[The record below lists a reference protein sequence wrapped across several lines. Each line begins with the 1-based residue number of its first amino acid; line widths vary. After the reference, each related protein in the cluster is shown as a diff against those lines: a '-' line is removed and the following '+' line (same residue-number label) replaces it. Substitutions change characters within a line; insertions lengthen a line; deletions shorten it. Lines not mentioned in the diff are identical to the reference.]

1 MPDVF
6 SRRGYSPPGLKF
18 RDGSTDGLREIA
30 ILEQSVCHKSRW
42 ASAEAV
48 QLGRMDSAA
57 ELVDDPENQTDEHAD
72 DQARN
77 QREIKSP
84 VLPAMD
90 DVAWQ
95 PAESKREFATEVE
108 DGADDDAQQTEDQ
121 QRASELLV
129 GVHGEIVARKQRR
142 K

>member
-1 MPDVF
+1 
-6 SRRGYSPPGLKF
+6 
-18 RDGSTDGLREIA
+18 
-30 ILEQSVCHKSRW
+30 
-42 ASAEAV
+42 
-48 QLGRMDSAA
+48 
-57 ELVDDPENQTDEHAD
+57 
-72 DQARN
+72 
-77 QREIKSP
+77 
-84 VLPAMD
+84 MD
-90 DVAWQ
+90 DVAGQ